1 MADRQIKVLL
11 GKAGLDGH
19 DRGIKAVAAWLRRE
33 GMEVIYIGTH
43 NTPESVVATAVQE
56 DVDVIGMSFQ
66 GGDHEHIL
74 EQVQGE
80 MDRNGLNHVLLIVGG
95 NIPRQH
101 DARLKEIG
109 VDMIFHAG
117 TSMGDIVDFI
127 MENAGRSA
135 S

>member
-1 MADRQIKVLL
+1 MADKQIKVLL

-43 NTPESVVATAVQE
+43 NTPESIVATALQE
-56 DVDVIGMSFQ
+56 DVDAIGMSFQ

-74 EQVQGE
+74 EQVQKE
-80 MDRNGLNHVLLIVGG
+80 KAQNDLNHVRLIVGG

-109 VDMIFHAG
+109 VDMIFHTG
-117 TSMGDIVDFI
+117 TSMGDIVNFI
-127 MENAGRSA
+127 KENAGRSTK
-135 S
+135 

>member
-1 MADRQIKVLL
+1 MADKQIKVLL

-43 NTPESVVATAVQE
+43 NTPQSIAATAVQE

-74 EQVQGE
+74 EQVQRE
-80 MDRNGLNHVLLIVGG
+80 MDQNGLNHVLLIVGG

-101 DARLKEIG
+101 DTRLKEIG

-117 TSMGDIVDFI
+117 TSMGDIVGFI
-127 MENAGRSA
+127 KENTRRSA

>member
-43 NTPESVVATAVQE
+43 NTPQSIMATAIQE

-74 EQVQGE
+74 EQIQRE
-80 MDRNGLNHVLLIVGG
+80 MDQSGLNHVLLIVGG

-127 MENAGRSA
+127 KENAGRSA